1 MGSCLHVVND
11 EVVTHVRVFGNKIQD
26 RSLLFL
32 RLVSYITL
40 VIWNPLMAGAE
51 CTNDSPSLS
60 SCYGRASKIISE
72 MQWCIYPFG
81 VLYPANWCSHILLSA
96 REEGH
101 HFAGHYFAITLQ
113 VKWKK
118 WWQSE
123 KVKEV
128 ICVMKAFL
136 ITKLT
141 APLINVIDD
150 NTSQSATL
158 HHQLHWWQASRDKL
172 FYMSNIQS
180 IN

>member
-101 HFAGHYFAITLQ
+101 HFAGHLLCHHFASK
-113 VKWKK
+113 VKKVMAKWKSERSNMCDEGLFDNITNGPPHQCN
-118 WWQSE
+118 WW
-123 KVKEV
+123 
-128 ICVMKAFL
+128 
-136 ITKLT
+136 
-141 APLINVIDD
+141 
-150 NTSQSATL
+150 
-158 HHQLHWWQASRDKL
+158 
-172 FYMSNIQS
+172 
-180 IN
+180 